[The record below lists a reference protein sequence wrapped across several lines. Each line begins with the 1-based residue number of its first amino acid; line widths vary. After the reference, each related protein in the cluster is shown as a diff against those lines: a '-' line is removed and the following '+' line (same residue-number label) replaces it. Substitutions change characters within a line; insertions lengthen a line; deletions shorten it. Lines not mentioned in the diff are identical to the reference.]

1 MSSQKLKG
9 SLQVEEFLVNL
20 EHEYKKEII
29 EVRKII
35 LETNPLLSEHIKWKA
50 PSFIYENEDR
60 ITFNLFGKGFFRLV
74 FHSGA
79 KGKKL
84 EKPLFVDTTGLLEW
98 ASNERAIMKLTDMND
113 IRAKENDLKKVIT
126 KWLEAKIK

>member
-1 MSSQKLKG
+1 MSNHKSKD

-35 LETNPLLSEHIKWKA
+35 LEANPLLTEHIKWNA

-74 FHSGA
+74 FHCGA

-98 ASNERAIMKLTDMND
+98 ALNERAIMKLTDMND